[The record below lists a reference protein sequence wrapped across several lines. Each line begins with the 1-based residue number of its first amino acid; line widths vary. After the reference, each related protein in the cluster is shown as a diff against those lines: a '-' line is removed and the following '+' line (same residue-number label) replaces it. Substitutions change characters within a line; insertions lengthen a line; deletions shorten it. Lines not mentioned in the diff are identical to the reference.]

1 MSKSERIRDLGR
13 QGLATSVIAA
23 QLGVNYQHAYKVLKS
38 ANLLPMARPRVTP
51 PNKTPPKRPILTS
64 EYLLAHGFRR
74 EGAWSLAG
82 YGVLMMDRT
91 LDRGPGVYAFA
102 LDGVVLYVGVATR
115 CIANRLGFYR
125 RPATSQR
132 TNVRLNALLLETLA
146 KAEAI
151 DVLVARPEP
160 GSWNGL
166 PINTCAGLELG
177 IIHAFQLSWNQR
189 N

>member
-1 MSKSERIRDLGR
+1 M
-13 QGLATSVIAA
+13 
-23 QLGVNYQHAYKVLKS
+23 GVKYQHAYKVLKS
-38 ANLLPMARPRVTP
+38 AGLLPLAQSRATP
-51 PNKTPPKRPILTS
+51 QGKTPPARAILTCTH
-64 EYLLAHGFRR
+64 LLAHGFKQ

-82 YGVLMMDRT
+82 LGILALDRT
-91 LDRGPGVYAFA
+91 LGRGPGVYAFA
-102 LDGVVLYVGVATR
+102 LNGVVLYVGVATR

-132 TNVRLNALLLETLA
+132 TNVRLNALLLDALA
-146 KAEAI
+146 KVDRI

-166 PINTCAGLELG
+166 PVNTCAGLELG
-177 IIHAFQLSWNQR
+177 IIHAFQLPWNQR